1 MNNRSN
7 QRHHQTQHQPQQPQ
21 PMIKSFSINSNPK
34 GNFTNLQDSLNLSSI
49 QRTTSEIYP
58 GGPMQDNL
66 QHSSR
71 RGSRNSRKVTFNE
84 LTKIKVIPH
93 AVVENPNAN
102 TNNNNNNNVQN
113 RIANFENHN
122 SKPFMVRQITPRNI
136 ISISNNNKNNNNNNI
151 LIPYE
156 TKRTRNHTDNHMV
169 DASKYVN
176 DGSSRPS
183 EINMMN
189 LKKIRF

>member
-1 MNNRSN
+1 M
-7 QRHHQTQHQPQQPQ
+7 
-21 PMIKSFSINSNPK
+21 
-34 GNFTNLQDSLNLSSI
+34 G
-49 QRTTSEIYP
+49 
-58 GGPMQDNL
+58 
-66 QHSSR
+66 
-71 RGSRNSRKVTFNE
+71 
-84 LTKIKVIPH
+84 PH
-93 AVVENPNAN
+93 AVVENLNTNVNVNAN
-102 TNNNNNNNVQN
+102 ANVNNNNNNNVQN

-136 ISISNNNKNNNNNNI
+136 INISNNNKHNNNNI

-176 DGSSRPS
+176 DGSSRYS